1 MAINNIRLGGLNSG
15 FDTESMIEQIM
26 STYQTKIDAQDKKLQ
41 KLSWQQEAYQDVT
54 KKLTDFQ
61 NKYFD
66 ILKRDSYIMS
76 PSSFNKFSSTVK
88 NKATGEDAAGIS
100 VSTTSNSREG
110 SYKVSVK
117 QLATATTAEGKS
129 MVPGNFNLDF
139 DKAIANG
146 EYTDTEGEDGAKT
159 RTYDFAL
166 DFKVGSVTKTIE
178 FKGEAALD
186 ADGKITD
193 EAMTN
198 LKQNMLDNL
207 NKELADSF
215 GLSGREGADATG
227 ATNADGKEYF
237 LQVKLDGD
245 KVSFQVGGN
254 TNATV
259 IENKGNFGLAQA
271 SEKIAI
277 STSSAVTG
285 KNAVSVEVNG
295 VTKNVEF
302 EGVSASYYDTKDLK
316 GNEAILK
323 EYNALKEAAYRK
335 DNKLSP
341 LAVID
346 QQKLDDYSYTS
357 TQAAKDKNAAVLNDA
372 LNKAFSSEGIKF
384 TIDGSYVTA
393 KKDGKNLAFTMTST
407 AGGTL
412 GLEKGTA
419 SNKFN
424 GKTTLAKMGLA
435 TNYTDDK
442 DYKDGAYKLKIN
454 GTDIIV
460 NKYATIDSLV
470 SAVNKSDAGVTMTYS
485 ALTNSFSI
493 ESNELGGAGKVEIEE
508 NDITKTFGFESTEG
522 KINVTTGQNAIF
534 TINGEEIYLNDNS
547 YTFDGTTF
555 KFGEESVST
564 DPANPKEFNIEVSKS
579 YDDVKTLIKDFVK
592 DYNQLVEDVYK
603 YVGTAP
609 KRDNKNNLY
618 EPLTD
623 AEKADMSEDEIKK
636 WEDAA
641 KQGVLYNDSTV
652 SSIMSQIRSALY
664 NSVTL
669 DDGSKFGLFSMG
681 ITTSRDTEEHGKL
694 VIDEDK
700 LDAAFANN
708 AEAVTKLFTDSE
720 TGIMKKVD
728 GILDRAVK
736 SSGAAKS
743 RGTLIRKAGLEGNS
757 TTIKESSL
765 YKEMLR
771 VQDRISSLQEKYDS
785 REEYWWSVF
794 TNLESMMS
802 DLNSQ
807 SSYLSSYLGSGG
819 M

>member
-41 KLSWQQEAYQDVT
+41 KLSWQQDAYHDVT

-76 PSSFNKFSSTVK
+76 PSSFRKFNSTVK
-88 NKATGEDAAGIS
+88 TSAGEDSKGIS
-100 VSTTSNSREG
+100 VTTTSNSKEG
-110 SYKVSVK
+110 SYKVNVT
-117 QLATATTAEGKS
+117 QLATATTAEGQS

-139 DKAIANG
+139 DKAIANS
-146 EYTDTEGEDGAKT
+146 EYTDNEDKT
-159 RTYDFAL
+159 KRTFEFSL
-166 DFKVGSVTKTIE
+166 DFKVGSVTKTVD

-193 EAMTN
+193 AAMAD
-198 LKQNMLDNL
+198 LKQNMLDSL
-207 NKELADSF
+207 NTELADSF
-215 GLSGREGADATG
+215 GLSGRTSATG
-227 ATNADGKEYF
+227 ATGAVDASGNEYF
-237 LQVKLDGD
+237 LQAEMGADG
-245 KVSFQVGGN
+245 KVAFKVGGN

-302 EGVSASYYDTKDLK
+302 EGVSASYYDSKDLK

-323 EYNALKEAAYRK
+323 EYNTLKEASYRK
-335 DNKLSP
+335 ANKLSST
-341 LAVID
+341 AEID
-346 QQKLDDYSYTS
+346 QSKLDDYVYTS
-357 TQAAKDKNAAVLNDA
+357 TQAAKDKNSAVLEEA
-372 LNKAFSSEGIKF
+372 LNKSFDSEGVTF
-384 TIDGSYVTA
+384 DIDGSYVTA
-393 KKDGKNLAFTMTST
+393 KKGGKAVEFTMTAT

-412 GLEKGTA
+412 GLEKGNA
-419 SNKFN
+419 SNKFT
-424 GKTTLAKMGLA
+424 GSTTLAKMGIE

-442 DYKDGAYKLKIN
+442 DYKDGAYKLTIN
-454 GTDIIV
+454 GEDIIV
-460 NKYATIDSLV
+460 SKDATIDSLV
-470 SAVNKSDAGVTMTYS
+470 NAVNKSKAGVTMSYS

-493 ESNELGGAGKVEIEE
+493 ESNELGSAGKVDMDS
-508 NDITKTFGFESTEG
+508 NDITKTLGFTANDDGSKVVSE
-522 KINVTTGQNAIF
+522 VGQNAIF
-534 TINGEEIYLNDNS
+534 EINGQQIYLNDNS

-555 KFGEESVST
+555 KFGEESVGK
-564 DPANPKEFNIEVSKS
+564 DLNIEVSKS

-592 DYNQLVEDVYK
+592 DYNQLIEDVYK
-603 YVGTAP
+603 YVDTAP

-623 AEKADMSEDEIKK
+623 EEKADMSEDEIKK

-641 KQGVLYNDSTV
+641 KQGVLYHDSTI
-652 SSIMSQIRSALY
+652 STIMSQIRSAMY

-669 DDGSKFGLFSMG
+669 DDGSKFGLYNMG
-681 ITTSRDTEEHGKL
+681 ITTSKETSEHGKL
-694 VIDEDK
+694 VIDEEK
-700 LDAAFANN
+700 LDAAFADN
-708 AEAVTKLFTDSE
+708 AEAITKLFTDSE

-728 GILDRAVK
+728 NILDRAVK
-736 SSGAAKS
+736 TSGSRNS
-743 RGTLIRKAGLEGNS
+743 RGSLIRKAGIEGNS
-757 TTIKESSL
+757 TTIKESTL

-771 VQDRISSLQEKYDS
+771 IQDRISSLQERYDS

-802 DLNSQ
+802 DLNNQ
-807 SSYLSSYLGSGG
+807 SSYLSSYLGTTS
-819 M
+819 